1 MRKKTV
7 MLLASVLLTLC
18 LAALLWIFRNDSR
31 VNYFLFHRSTNDDVT
46 VGSGGWLF
54 FNDTLPDY
62 QKDNL
67 YTQEE
72 LDRIRRD
79 VLYTKDYLAQQ
90 GIDFIL
96 FISPNKASIYGEHM
110 PRRISTQ
117 PGPSRTEQ
125 LVAYLQ
131 STTDLTILYPKEAI
145 LQAKQDHPQLQ
156 LYFQKDTH
164 WNYLGGYFATVP
176 LLETL
181 GITTA
186 PFESITCTSVN
197 EPMFFWSG
205 YDLAEMMGLSRVLN
219 QDINYH
225 LEGFSPAAVTY
236 DADGAR
242 DRDAFYGT
250 ICSRSDAADS
260 RNIFVAR
267 DSFGQAMTP
276 YLAAAFPNVT
286 FQHHRTLSKSQVEQ
300 AQPDVFIYQIVE
312 RSGLHNIHCGLWKP

>member
-1 MRKKTV
+1 MKKKTV
-7 MLLASVLLTLC
+7 VILTSVILLLSLMAF
-18 LAALLWIFRNDSR
+18 LWIFRNDSR
-31 VNYFLFHRSTNDDVT
+31 INYFLFHRSTSDDVT

-79 VLYTKDYLAQQ
+79 VLYTNDYLADQ
-90 GIDFIL
+90 GIEFIL
-96 FISPNKASIYGEHM
+96 FISPNKASIYGEHL
-110 PRRISTQ
+110 PQRIPTQ

-131 STTDLTILYPKEAI
+131 STTDITVIYPKEHL
-145 LQAKQDHPQLQ
+145 LQATKDHPNMP
-156 LYFQKDTH
+156 LYFCNDTH
-164 WNYLGGYFATVP
+164 WTYLGSYFGTLP
-176 LLETL
+176 LLEYLNVPTV
-181 GITTA
+181 
-186 PFESITCTSVN
+186 PFADIICTKIS

-205 YDLAEMMGLSRVLN
+205 YDLAEMMRLSDVLT
-219 QDINYH
+219 QDTNYR
-225 LEGFSPAAVTY
+225 LDGFSTAAVTY
-236 DADGAR
+236 DADGAQ

-250 ICSRSDAADS
+250 IRTQSDATDS

-276 YLAAAFPNVT
+276 YLASSFQNVT

-300 AQPDVFIYQIVE
+300 EQPDVLIYQIVE